1 MDKDEEEFGNE
12 SEEDYDESQGDEEA
26 GELDDA
32 QPTEDA
38 PDEMQL
44 NDATDTHVIDHH
56 EARVH
61 MITGTKI
68 TSNFLTRYER
78 TRVLGIRIKQLQ
90 LGAPPL
96 VDIKKLTTEKD
107 IALAELKQRKL
118 PFIIR
123 RYICRRPAKYEDW
136 RLCDLQV
143 TV

>member
-1 MDKDEEEFGNE
+1 MDKDEEDFGGE
-12 SEEDYDESQGDEEA
+12 SDEDYDESQGDDET
-26 GELDDA
+26 GELDDTNA
-32 QPTEDA
+32 TDDA

-44 NDATDTHVIDHH
+44 NDANDSHVIDHH

-61 MITGTKI
+61 MLTGKKMTR
-68 TSNFLTRYER
+68 NFLTRYER

-90 LGAPPL
+90 LGAPAL
-96 VDIKKLTTEKD
+96 VDIKKLTNEKE

-136 RLCDLQV
+136 RLSDLIS
-143 TV
+143 